1 MYYASS
7 SDRVLCFV
15 VANCAK
21 AGTSAAAV
29 GRDAYLCIS
38 VPGIRR
44 FRSFRGPLS
53 AVSEPIFESK
63 YVFSVFC
70 FHNNKSSKS
79 SGSIFKIW
87 QENLQKLQNFNESKT
102 ESSEILNFFDFALRC
117 HQIRLFFAKLLLEY

>member
-53 AVSEPIFESK
+53 AVSEPSTAGNYFFFIMLRDLHIELKIENSISLK
-63 YVFSVFC
+63 I
-70 FHNNKSSKS
+70 
-79 SGSIFKIW
+79 SG
-87 QENLQKLQNFNESKT
+87 
-102 ESSEILNFFDFALRC
+102 
-117 HQIRLFFAKLLLEY
+117 